1 MQQTTR
7 FEDLTGRQK
16 AAVLLIALGIN
27 ESSGVME
34 QFTQEEI
41 ETITTEIGQ
50 TRMLSGELRL
60 EVLREFRM
68 LLMANQYMVQ
78 GGLEYARSILKMVMR
93 EDEADRMLERVSR
106 SVEGNPFDFMEQA
119 DPESLVAI
127 IQTESPQTIALI
139 LANLSPNQASSVLSS
154 LEPDIKVDVVKRM
167 STLTDINPEVLTRIQ
182 KQLRGKISAIVSTA
196 KSDMTGPERV
206 AQIMQ
211 NVDSTSQ
218 NQILAGIS
226 AEDPDLSEEISA
238 AMFTFEDLI
247 YADKKGFGTLIRNAN
262 DLDIATS
269 LKLCSEELKDKI
281 FSSMSGQKREE
292 IEEEFKIMDPKPI
305 PIIEEAH
312 ERILDSAKGMI
323 DEEELMLIRDASQVI

>member
-34 QFTQEEI
+34 QFNAEEI
-41 ETITTEIGQ
+41 EIITTEIGQ

-68 LLMANQYMVQ
+68 LLMTNQYMVQ

-139 LANLSPNQASSVLSS
+139 LANLSPDQASSVLSN
-154 LEPDIKVDVVKRM
+154 LDPDMKLDVVKRI
-167 STLTDINPEVLTRIQ
+167 SALDEINPEVLTRIQ
-182 KQLRGKISAIVSTA
+182 KQLRGKISAIVSTS
-196 KSDMTGPERV
+196 KSDITGPQRV

-211 NVDSTSQ
+211 NVDSVSQ
-218 NQILAGIS
+218 TAILSGIS
-226 AEDPDLSEEISA
+226 AEDPDLSEEISS
-238 AMFTFEDLI
+238 AMFTFEDLMF
-247 YADKKGFGTLIRNAN
+247 ADKKGFGALIRSAN

-269 LKLCSEELKDKI
+269 LKLCSEELTERI
-281 FSSMSGQKREE
+281 FASMSQRKREE
-292 IEEEFKIMDPKPI
+292 IEEEVKIMDPKPVAI
-305 PIIEEAH
+305 VLEAH
-312 ERILDSAKGMI
+312 ERILDTAKAMI
-323 DEEELMLIRDASQVI
+323 DEEELMLVRDVSQVL

>member
-1 MQQTTR
+1 MQQAMR
-7 FEDLTGRQK
+7 FEDLTGKQK
-16 AAVLLIALGIN
+16 AAVLLIALGIT

-106 SVEGNPFDFMEQA
+106 SVEGNQFDFMEQA
-119 DPESLVAI
+119 DPDSLVAI

-154 LEPDIKVDVVKRM
+154 LEPDIKVDVVRRM
-167 STLTDINPEVLTRIQ
+167 STMGDINPEVLTRIQ
-182 KQLRGKISAIVSTA
+182 KQLRGKISAIVNT
-196 KSDMTGPERV
+196 
-206 AQIMQ
+206 
-211 NVDSTSQ
+211 
-218 NQILAGIS
+218 
-226 AEDPDLSEEISA
+226 
-238 AMFTFEDLI
+238 
-247 YADKKGFGTLIRNAN
+247 
-262 DLDIATS
+262 
-269 LKLCSEELKDKI
+269 
-281 FSSMSGQKREE
+281 
-292 IEEEFKIMDPKPI
+292 
-305 PIIEEAH
+305 
-312 ERILDSAKGMI
+312 
-323 DEEELMLIRDASQVI
+323 

>member
-1 MQQTTR
+1 
-7 FEDLTGRQK
+7 
-16 AAVLLIALGIN
+16 
-27 ESSGVME
+27 
-34 QFTQEEI
+34 
-41 ETITTEIGQ
+41 
-50 TRMLSGELRL
+50 
-60 EVLREFRM
+60 
-68 LLMANQYMVQ
+68 
-78 GGLEYARSILKMVMR
+78 
-93 EDEADRMLERVSR
+93 
-106 SVEGNPFDFMEQA
+106 
-119 DPESLVAI
+119 
-127 IQTESPQTIALI
+127 
-139 LANLSPNQASSVLSS
+139 VLSS

-182 KQLRGKISAIVSTA
+182 KQLRGKISAIISTA

-226 AEDPDLSEEISA
+226 AENPDLSEEISA